1 MKLLNLTAILMFFL
15 FLVTSC
21 TKDEKPKITSLEV
34 EVTSNKILS
43 DGVDNAVISV
53 LDQNGIN
60 VTKLVTLY
68 FNDKVSASSTF
79 KSTLPGTFEIYALYD
94 TLKSNVAS
102 IEVIEDAG
110 LLFRKNVLLEQYTGT
125 WCGWCP
131 RAIGQIESLQS
142 SDNQIVHVALH
153 LSDAMTYFQN
163 SALFQ
168 SFGFTGVPTVHADRK
183 TQWNGDSYVISSMH
197 SPSRAGIAL
206 EVSGDQLQVAVIVRA
221 RFGNAFKDG
230 LKLSVYMVHDSLV
243 ANQSNFYNDD
253 PSSEYYQ
260 KGKEMTGF
268 IHRNVMTKSGL
279 DMFGES
285 IPANSVD
292 VGSTYSKTVY
302 ISGFRCDDIRQVKVV
317 AFLTYSGG
325 PKNGQVVNSLIA
337 RVGQNKGFETVD
349 K

>member
-21 TKDEKPKITSLEV
+21 TKDENPRITSLEV

-68 FNDKVSASSTF
+68 LNDKVSASTTF
-79 KSTLPGTFEIYALYD
+79 KSSLPGTFEIYALYD
-94 TLKSNVAS
+94 TIKSNVAS
-102 IEVIEDAG
+102 IEVIEDTG
-110 LLFRKNVLLEQYTGT
+110 LLFSKNVLLEQYTGT

-131 RAIGQIESLQS
+131 RAIGQIESIQN
-142 SDNQIVHVALH
+142 SDNRVIHVALH
-153 LSDAMTYFQN
+153 LSDAMAYFQN

-183 TQWNGDSYVISSMH
+183 IQWNGDSYLINSMH
-197 SPSRAGIAL
+197 SPTRAGIAL
-206 EVSGDQLQVAVIVRA
+206 EVSGDQLQVTAIVRA

-230 LKLSVYMVHDSLV
+230 LKLSVFMVHDSLI
-243 ANQSNFYNDD
+243 ANQSNFYNTD
-253 PSSEYYQ
+253 PASAYYQ
-260 KGKEMTGF
+260 KGEVMTGF

-279 DMFGES
+279 DMFGET

-292 VGSTYSKTVY
+292 VGSTYTKTVY
-302 ISGFRCDDIRQVKVV
+302 FTSFRCDDIRHVKVIV
-317 AFLTYSGG
+317 FLTYSGG
-325 PKNGQVVNSLIA
+325 AKKRQVLNSLIA
-337 RVGQNKGFETVD
+337 RVGENKGFETAD